1 MTTVVADSAQATS
14 KSTRRIKMIQIKKI
28 DHVVL
33 FPNIEEPGYNICSI
47 YFRDEKNH
55 KWLLYGERVDKN
67 ISISETTEESLYYT
81 SIIPSTR
88 FELNLEIRGRTEDS
102 RLLTLID
109 LEPNHALPELYE
121 KLVSLVG
128 EYKGLIH

>member
-1 MTTVVADSAQATS
+1 
-14 KSTRRIKMIQIKKI
+14 MIQIKKI

-33 FPNIEEPGYNICSI
+33 FPNIEKPGYNICSI

-67 ISISETTEESLYYT
+67 ISISETTEEPLYYT
-81 SIIPSTR
+81 SITPPTR
-88 FELNLEIRGRTEDS
+88 FELNLEMKGRTEDS

-109 LEPNHALPELYE
+109 LEPNPALPELYE
-121 KLVSLVG
+121 KLVSLVR